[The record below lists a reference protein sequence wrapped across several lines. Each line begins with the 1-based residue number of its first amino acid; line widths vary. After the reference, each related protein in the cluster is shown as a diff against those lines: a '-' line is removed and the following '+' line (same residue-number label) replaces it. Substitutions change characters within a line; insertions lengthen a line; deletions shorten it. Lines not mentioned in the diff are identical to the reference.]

1 MEDTKCLKQ
10 KLCDIMLM
18 LKSDRR
24 ERLGRYCDWR
34 KMCESLFKEVF
45 NLHNWSILEK
55 GGKLLCFIVSHE
67 EGCDRQYDCPCE
79 ENVADPLI
87 KLYYFSDLFTE
98 MISVSHF
105 QLRFSS
111 IIVIR
116 RLSDII
122 DGIINVSSEHI
133 KLFDISEAATSVIDG
148 LDPTHGVADDEEFDK
163 ERSPDFQ
170 KMRDEFNTLICKYL
184 KLAFTDLTSLP
195 PFLLDSEGPTIR
207 LSELIAWLES
217 K

>member
-1 MEDTKCLKQ
+1 MEELELEHKIKGLIS
-10 KLCDIMLM
+10 IMES
-18 LKSDRR
+18 KRR
-24 ERLGRYCDWR
+24 NKHGRYGDWR

-45 NLHNWSILEK
+45 KLHNWSTLEK
-55 GGKLLCFIVSHE
+55 DGKLLCFIVSHE

-87 KLYYFSDLFTE
+87 KLYYLSDLFTQ

-105 QLRFSS
+105 QLWFSS
-111 IIVIR
+111 IMVIR

-122 DGIINVSSEHI
+122 DGINVSSERI
-133 KLFDISEAATSVIDG
+133 TLFDISEAETSAIDG
-148 LDPTHGVADDEEFDK
+148 PDSTHDVADDKEFDK

-184 KLAFTDLTSLP
+184 KLAFTDPTLLP
-195 PFLLDSEGPTIR
+195 QFLLDSEGPTMR
-207 LSELIAWLES
+207 LSKLIAWLKS